1 MYLNFKSPTNSV
13 EISTHALKDQKETQ
27 TLQSLTYLQLSHL
40 SNSSTASAAGRSSA
54 SLSHVQ
60 VTAATS
66 ARPLA
71 RRTGASSNQRRR
83 GKFERFL
90 LAEWIKVTMRNPIR
104 TAR

>member
-1 MYLNFKSPTNSV
+1 MFLKFKYPTNSV
-13 EISTHALKDQKETQ
+13 EISAYALKDQIEAQ

-40 SNSSTASAAGRSSA
+40 SNSSTASAAGHSSA

-60 VTAATS
+60 VTAETS
-66 ARPLA
+66 ARPLT

-90 LAEWIKVTMRNPIR
+90 LAHWIKVTMGNPIR